1 MKKLGLATALLLA
14 MTGAQAYQFEVQGQS
29 EYIDTTENSKN
40 YTGGVE
46 GTYYL
51 KDVDS
56 SKGPLAEAAFI
67 NQASNVSLAYNYAK
81 YDTKNGQ
88 NYNINNYGVK
98 AEAYVPAGNVPYIPV
113 PVYASASYNHTDTD
127 GKNNISRDD
136 NGDRFA
142 VEVGAIVIPNL
153 LVAAGYTSVPTQF
166 SMDTFGIMSSGI
178 LAADIESSVAI
189 RDKRD
194 AGTIRAK
201 YVGPIT
207 GTNMSFGFE
216 TAATIGDMT
225 VYGLK
230 SDLYLNNKLSVGM
243 KFLGTGAKASTVGFD
258 QAWGADVNY
267 FITPAVGVGVS
278 YLHADSKNSTAFL
291 DTDTVGLNAKFRF

>member
-29 EYIDTTENSKN
+29 EYIDTTQNGKN
-40 YTGGVE
+40 FTGGVE

-67 NQASNVSLAYNYAK
+67 NQASNVSAAYSYLK
-81 YDTKNGQ
+81 YDEKTDDV
-88 NYNINNYGVK
+88 NIKSQNYGVK
-98 AEAYVPAGNVPYIPV
+98 AEGYIPTSVV
-113 PVYASASYNHTDTD
+113 PVYASASYNHTFTKV
-127 GKNNISRDD
+127 KNNGDD
-136 NGDRFA
+136 NGDRYA
-142 VEVGAIVIPNL
+142 LEVGAVVIPNL
-153 LVAAGYTSVPTQF
+153 LVAAGYTNVPNQF
-166 SMDTFGIMSSGI
+166 SMDTFGIMNNGI
-178 LAADIESSVAI
+178 ASAFLESEAI
-189 RDKRD
+189 NEKQDS
-194 AGTIRAK
+194 ATIRAK

-216 TAATIGDMT
+216 TAAAIGEDT
-225 VYGLK
+225 LYGLK

-243 KFLGTGAKASTVGFD
+243 KFIGTDATHSYFD
-258 QAWGADVNY
+258 QAWGGDVNY

-278 YLHADSKNSTAFL
+278 YLHANTKGVSL